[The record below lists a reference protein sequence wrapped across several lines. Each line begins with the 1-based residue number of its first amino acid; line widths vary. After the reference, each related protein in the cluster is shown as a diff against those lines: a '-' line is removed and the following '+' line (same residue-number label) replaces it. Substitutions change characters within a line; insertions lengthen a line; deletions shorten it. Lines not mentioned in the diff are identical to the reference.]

1 MRTLD
6 KNKTQMWYALHRES
20 EDIYKLDEH
29 GNKIVVYVDESTIPP
44 TVYYE
49 KAGHTKEGYSAPVE
63 FFGNIAFGKTSGPA
77 ETTEFGVSLA
87 DYEAD
92 VTVSRE
98 LLPID
103 ETSLIWTHTPLVDDD
118 GYAVESDAD
127 YTVLKV
133 VTSLN
138 ECKYLLAKVQK

>member
-49 KAGHTKEGYSAPVE
+49 KAGHTQEGYSEPVK
-63 FFGNIAFGKTSGPA
+63 FYGHIAFNKSGEA
-77 ETTEFGVSLA
+77 ETTEFGISLA
-87 DYEAD
+87 EYEAT
-92 VTVSRE
+92 VTVSKD

-103 ETSLIWTHTPLVDDD
+103 ETSLIWTHTPLTDGD

-127 YTVLKV
+127 FKVLKV
-133 VTSLN
+133 VPSLN
-138 ECKYLLAKVQK
+138 VTKYLLAKTQK

>member
-29 GNKIVVYVDESTIPP
+29 GNKIIVYVDESTIPP

-49 KAGHTKEGYSAPVE
+49 KEGHTKEGYGEPVD
-63 FFGNIAFGKTSGPA
+63 FFGNLAFNTSGEA

-87 DYEAD
+87 DYEAT
-92 VTVSRE
+92 VTVSKE
-98 LLPID
+98 YLPID
-103 ETSLIWTHTPLVDDD
+103 ETSLIWTHEPLMDGD
-118 GYAVESDAD
+118 GYAVEGDAD
-127 YTVLKV
+127 FKVLKV
-133 VTSLN
+133 SPTLN
-138 ECKYLLAKVQK
+138 ITKYLLAKVQK

>member
-1 MRTLD
+1 MRTLN
-6 KNKTQMWYALHRES
+6 KNAIRMWYALHRES

-49 KAGHTKEGYSAPVE
+49 KAGHTKEGYDVPVE
-63 FFGNIAFGKTSGPA
+63 FYGNLAFSKSGEA

-98 LLPID
+98 YLPID
-103 ETSLIWTHTPLVDDD
+103 ETSLIWVHKPLVDID

-127 YTVLKV
+127 YRVLKV
-133 VTSLN
+133 SPSLN

>member
-44 TVYYE
+44 TTYYE
-49 KAGHTKEGYSAPVE
+49 KVGHTKEGYSEPVE
-63 FFGNIAFGKTSGPA
+63 FYGIIVHSKSGEA

-87 DYEAD
+87 EYEAT
-92 VTVSRE
+92 VTVCKD

-103 ETSLIWTHTPLVDDD
+103 ETSLIWIHTPLTDGD

-127 YTVLKV
+127 YKVLKV
-133 VTSLN
+133 SPTLN
-138 ECKYLLAKVQK
+138 ITKYLLTKVQK